1 MPDSFLISLQIWIHI
16 SYGAVMEAA
25 YLAGSAVRK

>member
-1 MPDSFLISLQIWIHI
+1 
-16 SYGAVMEAA
+16 MEAA